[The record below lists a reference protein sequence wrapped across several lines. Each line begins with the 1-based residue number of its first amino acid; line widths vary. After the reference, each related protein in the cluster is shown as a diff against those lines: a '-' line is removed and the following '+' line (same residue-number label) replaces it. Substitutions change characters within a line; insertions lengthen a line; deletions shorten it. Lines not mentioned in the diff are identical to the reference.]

1 MLEKISLLVSIIAI
15 LSISLFSLSLNPI
28 KIHNNEEIPNLR
40 DNQRVILETIIIKE
54 KNFGNSK
61 LLLAENN
68 ISLICDKKCPFL
80 IKKKIIAEG
89 KIESYNDLHLIKL
102 MKIKY

>member
-15 LSISLFSLSLNPI
+15 LSISLFSIYLNPI
-28 KIHNNEEIPNLR
+28 KIHNNEKILDLK
-40 DNQRVILETIIIKE
+40 DNQRVVFEIIIKE

-61 LLLAENN
+61 LLLTEDNL
-68 ISLICDKKCPFL
+68 SLICDKKCPSL

-89 KIESYNDLHLIKL
+89 KIESYNGLHLIKL
-102 MKIKY
+102 IKIKY